1 MFRHKVLKAP
11 GDCLYLKKY
20 LLRTFH
26 SCSSLCFVPLP
37 PLQCY
42 LGQNLKMKERK
53 WSVWEASCVTSG
65 FGSCWGRPVR
75 TLWGR
80 RDQVRGRTTPPLS
93 EGFVMPGQLSRECL
107 SVLPS
112 GVDKRLIPSPSCSL
126 CHIANETLKSSP
138 WPRDSSCLAD
148 LFYPSIN
155 VKQRCFITIL

>member
-107 SVLPS
+107 SVCPSLWGWQEADSFPQLFPLSHCKWDSEKQPLAPRQLLSCWLVLP
-112 GVDKRLIPSPSCSL
+112 
-126 CHIANETLKSSP
+126 
-138 WPRDSSCLAD
+138 
-148 LFYPSIN
+148 IN
-155 VKQRCFITIL
+155 